1 MSLCPEVE
9 MLLTYFGRERKSKAV
24 NYIQNYLSENKEGIW
39 RRAWQPTPVL
49 LPGESHRQRSLSCYS
64 L

>member
-1 MSLCPEVE
+1 MSLCPEVKV
-9 MLLTYFGRERKSKAV
+9 LLTYFGREREGKAV
-24 NYIQNYLSENKEGIW
+24 NCIQNYLSENREEIW
-39 RRAWQPTPVL
+39 RTAWQPTPVL